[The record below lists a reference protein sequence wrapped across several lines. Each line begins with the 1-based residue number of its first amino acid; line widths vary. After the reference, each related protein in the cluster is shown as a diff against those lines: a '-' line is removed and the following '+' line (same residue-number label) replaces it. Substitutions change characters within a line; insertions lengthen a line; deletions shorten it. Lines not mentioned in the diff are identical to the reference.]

1 MATDIASSMWPKN
14 GLAPSEIEAEER
26 RAVKLPIPA
35 STMQQWE
42 FSALSTAQQV
52 VSDYMWEIQ
61 IDQETSSAIF
71 PFPFSYQVCTHSE
84 LNIHTISIQM
94 WQRPNQQRYTAGRR
108 IILAPLV
115 KPFRPTNGGLQS
127 PI

>member
-1 MATDIASSMWPKN
+1 M
-14 GLAPSEIEAEER
+14 
-26 RAVKLPIPA
+26 KLPIPA

-52 VSDYMWEIQ
+52 VSDYMWEMQ

-94 WQRPNQQRYTAGRR
+94 
-108 IILAPLV
+108 
-115 KPFRPTNGGLQS
+115 
-127 PI
+127 